1 MALTIWLVSSVC
13 FTFVVEDYADE
24 MVAEV
29 TGTAVASGP
38 FGANFSPKVE
48 GTAVVITGMTV
59 GIVGIFGSFTVS
71 FS

>member
-1 MALTIWLVSSVC
+1 
-13 FTFVVEDYADE
+13 
-24 MVAEV
+24 MVAKV

-59 GIVGIFGSFTVS
+59 GIIGIVGVFGSFTVS
-71 FS
+71 FSWISWSKREKL